1 MKIIDFKVGD
11 DKIAKLYIW
20 DDVRQEKPKGV
31 VQLIHGMAEHMG
43 RYSNFAK
50 FLNKNGYYVYGND
63 LRGCGLNVD
72 MEHLGW
78 DEGNMW
84 ENDISDQLRLT
95 EYIKI
100 QHPDLPV
107 IVHGHSYG
115 SFLTQM
121 YMAYNKSADAFALS
135 GSNFMKGADVSFGR
149 FLANWMYRRHGDFVR
164 AKLMYKL
171 TFGNYQS
178 QMNGNGSWLCTNAP
192 EVEKYKKDPRCG
204 YINSTNFYKW
214 FLMGVKNLYTKE
226 YAQSINPETPIY
238 LYAGDND
245 PVGKNGKGVA
255 KLYNYYKDLGVKDLT
270 CKLYPGG
277 RHEMLNEVN
286 RDEVYADVLAYFDR
300 VSSMKN

>member
-1 MKIIDFKVGD
+1 
-11 DKIAKLYIW
+11 
-20 DDVRQEKPKGV
+20 
-31 VQLIHGMAEHMG
+31 
-43 RYSNFAK
+43 
-50 FLNKNGYYVYGND
+50 
-63 LRGCGLNVD
+63 
-72 MEHLGW
+72 
-78 DEGNMW
+78 
-84 ENDISDQLRLT
+84 
-95 EYIKI
+95 
-100 QHPDLPV
+100 
-107 IVHGHSYG
+107 
-115 SFLTQM
+115 
-121 YMAYNKSADAFALS
+121 
-135 GSNFMKGADVSFGR
+135 
-149 FLANWMYRRHGDFVR
+149 
-164 AKLMYKL
+164 MYKL

-214 FLMGVKNLYTKE
+214 FLIGVKNLYTKE

-300 VSSMKN
+300 VSSMKS